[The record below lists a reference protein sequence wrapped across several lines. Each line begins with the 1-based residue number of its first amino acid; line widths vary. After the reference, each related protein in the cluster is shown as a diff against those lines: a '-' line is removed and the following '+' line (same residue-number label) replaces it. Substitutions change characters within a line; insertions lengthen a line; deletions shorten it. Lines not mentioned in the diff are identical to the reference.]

1 MISSNRRCLARSLHQ
16 YGRRMSAEAK
26 YPVTAAIQ
34 TKLSTQLK
42 PLHLQVMNESHMH
55 NVWVSVSSLS
65 GGIRSVLGRYIP
77 CLTFLFAFCWNRP
90 KNSETHFKVVIVSEE
105 FATLA
110 TPLARHRRVNAIL
123 KEELDGPVHALSIAA
138 KTPAQWQTMMETGQS
153 IEPSPACR
161 GGDGSLPPKSPGEH
175 SST

>member
-1 MISSNRRCLARSLHQ
+1 MISSSQRSLARSLHQ
-16 YGRRMSAEAK
+16 FGRRMSAEAQ

-55 NVWVSVSSLS
+55 NV
-65 GGIRSVLGRYIP
+65 
-77 CLTFLFAFCWNRP
+77 P

-105 FATLA
+105 FTTLA

-123 KEELDGPVHALSIAA
+123 KEELDGPVHALSIVA